1 MSSGLVSPWVYLQVM
16 YRKGML
22 GWWMGDDLST
32 KKVSRHSVQPRTSV
46 IFPEE
51 TGTKYKMGDITG
63 DHGLHR
69 WKIAFPAAVEV
80 RRVASLQL
88 FQTDSKLTACIVEW
102 NLDLYQASIANYE
115 GQFFG

>member
-1 MSSGLVSPWVYLQVM
+1 M

-51 TGTKYKMGDITG
+51 TGTKYKATDIEEPRDIVG
-63 DHGLHR
+63 
-69 WKIAFPAAVEV
+69 WKIAFPVAVEV
-80 RRVASLQL
+80 RHVALMSLFPTQ
-88 FQTDSKLTACIVEW
+88 I
-102 NLDLYQASIANYE
+102 
-115 GQFFG
+115 